1 MYICPKCSQKLIR
14 NENTY
19 KCELGH
25 SYDIASAGYVNLIL
39 SSKKSAVHGDNKEMI
54 DARRRFLSLG
64 HYSAIPNILF
74 DLIRSYIN
82 DSDGINILDAGCG
95 EGYYTGALAD
105 KCSSDDISANIY
117 GVDVSKDAV
126 LPAAKRYKSIN
137 FAVAS
142 VNALP
147 FANERF
153 DVVLSLFAPLA
164 EKEFHR
170 VLKNGGILITVSPS
184 PRHLFGLKEKIYD
197 TPYLNPITTFEP
209 EILTKANEIIHSEKI
224 HLSSQNEIQDL
235 FKMTPYYYN
244 TGKKDIEKLS
254 PLSDLDTEIGFVFGI
269 YRKYP

>member
-1 MYICPKCSQKLIR
+1 MYICPKCSQKLNR
-14 NENTY
+14 NENSY

-39 SSKKSAVHGDNKEMI
+39 SSKKSTVHGDNKEMI

-64 HYSAIPNILF
+64 HYGAIPNILF
-74 DLIRSYIN
+74 DLIRTHTGV
-82 DSDGINILDAGCG
+82 SDNINILDAGCG
-95 EGYYTGALAD
+95 EGYYTGALAEKYASNSILAD
-105 KCSSDDISANIY
+105 IY
-117 GVDVSKDAV
+117 GIDVSKDAI

-147 FANERF
+147 FVSESF

-164 EKEFHR
+164 EKEFYR
-170 VLKNGGILITVSPS
+170 VLKNGGIFITVSPS
-184 PRHLFGLKEKIYD
+184 PGHLFGLKEKIYD
-197 TPYLNPITTFEP
+197 TPYLNPVTTFEP
-209 EILTKANEIIHSEKI
+209 EILTKIDEKIHSENI

-254 PLSDLDTEIGFVFGI
+254 LISELDTEIGFVFGV
-269 YRKYP
+269 YKKLH